1 MDALEDELVEAEA
14 ADAGRDAL
22 DEQHGLD
29 AIGGEEGEQRA
40 PKGARVRRRR
50 RRRFAA
56 LVSALVLLL
65 HCLYWAAGHSRCSL
79 RCRR

>member
-1 MDALEDELVEAEA
+1 MEALEDELVEAEA

-40 PKGARVRRRR
+40 PKSARVRRRR
-50 RRRFAA
+50 RFA
-56 LVSALVLLL
+56 LVSALVLL
-65 HCLYWAAGHSRCSL
+65 HCLNWAVGHSRCSL
-79 RCRR
+79 RCRCR